1 MSTRMVRSM
10 YRPTARQP
18 LPGDCPVT
26 WALIIA
32 NGLTFLLDFIGSGSL
47 ESALVFYTGTVLQ
60 RPWTLLT
67 YPLVA
72 GGSIFWILLSAYIL
86 WLFGGSLERA
96 WGSRQYAVFWAL
108 VAVTSALG
116 LELGSTLTGRHVP
129 LTGVGLPLASIV
141 LVWATMNPS
150 EVLLAYFVI
159 PMQARWLGLIVLI
172 LTVFSFPFPL
182 GIFALAGP
190 AVAVWFLRWGR
201 YGQLLHRGGR
211 PRSRGARAR
220 EQDRLTVNP
229 VVWFRRWRQ
238 RRRFRRLVRTLGPD
252 PPDQTVH

>member
-1 MSTRMVRSM
+1 MVRSL

-18 LPGDCPVT
+18 LPGDCPIT

-32 NGLTFLLDFIGSGSL
+32 NGLTFLLGFMGSGFL
-47 ESALVFYTGTVLQ
+47 QSALVFGTGTFLQ
-60 RPWTLLT
+60 QPWTLLT

-72 GGSIFWILLSAYIL
+72 RDHILWVLLSAYIL

-96 WGSRQYAVFWAL
+96 WGSRQYAVFLAL
-108 VAVTSALG
+108 VTVTSALG
-116 LELGSTLTGRHVP
+116 LEVGSILTGGFVQ
-129 LTGVGLPLASIV
+129 LAGVALPLASIV
-141 LVWATMNPS
+141 VVWATMNPS

-159 PMQARWLGLIVLI
+159 PIQARWLGLIVLV

-201 YGQLLHRGGR
+201 YGRLLPRGGR
-211 PRSRGARAR
+211 SPSRGARAR
-220 EQDRLTVNP
+220 DQDRRTVNP
-229 VVWFRRWRQ
+229 IVWFRRWRQ

>member
-1 MSTRMVRSM
+1 MVRSSF
-10 YRPTARQP
+10 RPPARQP

-32 NGLTFLLDFIGSGSL
+32 NGLTFLLGFVGAEFLQSG
-47 ESALVFYTGTVLQ
+47 LVYSTGTLLQ
-60 RPWTLLT
+60 QPWTVLT

-72 GGSIFWILLSAYIL
+72 SGSIFWVLLSAYLL

-96 WGSRQYAVFWAL
+96 WGPRQYVVFLAL

-116 LELGSTLTGRHVP
+116 LELGSRLTGRDVV
-129 LTGVGLPLASIV
+129 LAGVILPLASIV
-141 LVWATMNPS
+141 VVWATMNPS

-159 PMQARWLGLIVLI
+159 PMQARWLGLIVLV

-182 GIFALAGP
+182 GIFALTGP
-190 AVAVWFLRWGR
+190 AVALWFLRWGR
-201 YGQLLHRGGR
+201 YGQLLPRRGR
-211 PRSRGARAR
+211 SPSRGARAR
-220 EQDRLTVNP
+220 EQDRLTLNP
-229 VVWFRRWRQ
+229 IAWFRRWRQ

-252 PPDQTVH
+252 PPDHTVH

>member
-1 MSTRMVRSM
+1 MVRSL

-32 NGLTFLLDFIGSGSL
+32 NGLTFLLGFIGSGFL
-47 ESALVFYTGTVLQ
+47 QSALVFGTGTFLQ

-72 GGSIFWILLSAYIL
+72 GHDVLWVLLSAYIL

-96 WGSRQYAVFWAL
+96 WGNRQYVVFLAL
-108 VAVTSALG
+108 VAVASALG
-116 LELGSTLTGRHVP
+116 VEGGSMLTGRHV
-129 LTGVGLPLASIV
+129 LLAGVGLPLASIV
-141 LVWATMNPS
+141 VVWTTMNPS

-159 PMQARWLGLIVLI
+159 PMQARWLGLIVLVF
-172 LTVFSFPFPL
+172 TVFSFPFPL

-201 YGQLLHRGGR
+201 YGQLLPRGGR
-211 PRSRGARAR
+211 SPSRGARAR
-220 EQDRLTVNP
+220 EHDRLTLNP
-229 VVWFRRWRQ
+229 IVWFRRWRQ

-252 PPDQTVH
+252 PPDHTVH

>member
-1 MSTRMVRSM
+1 MSTGMVRSL

-32 NGLTFLLDFIGSGSL
+32 NGLTFLLGFMGSGFL
-47 ESALVFYTGTVLQ
+47 ETALVFATGTVRQ
-60 RPWTLLT
+60 QPWTLLT

-72 GGSIFWILLSAYIL
+72 GGYIFWVLLSAYIL

-96 WGSRQYAVFWAL
+96 WGSRQYAVFLAL

-116 LELGSTLTGRHVP
+116 LELGSMLTGRHA
-129 LTGVGLPLASIV
+129 LLAGVGLPLASIV
-141 LVWATMNPS
+141 VVWATMNPS
-150 EVLLAYFVI
+150 EILLAYFVI
-159 PMQARWLGLIVLI
+159 PIQARWLGLIVLVF
-172 LTVFSFPFPL
+172 TVFSFSFPL

-190 AVAVWFLRWGR
+190 AAAVWFLRWGR
-201 YGQLLHRGGR
+201 YGQIL
-211 PRSRGARAR
+211 PRQKRSPSRRAQAR
-220 EQDRLTVNP
+220 EQDRLSLNP
-229 VVWFRRWRQ
+229 IVWFRRWRQ

>member
-1 MSTRMVRSM
+1 MVRSL
-10 YRPTARQP
+10 YRPTGRQP

-32 NGLTFLLDFIGSGSL
+32 NGLTFLLGFIGSGSL
-47 ESALVFYTGTVLQ
+47 QNALVFGTGTFLQ
-60 RPWTLLT
+60 QPWTLLT

-72 GGSIFWILLSAYIL
+72 GGQIIWVLLSAYIL

-96 WGSRQYAVFWAL
+96 WGSRQYVVFLAL
-108 VAVTSALG
+108 VTVTSALG
-116 LELGSTLTGRHVP
+116 IEVGSMLTGRYV
-129 LTGVGLPLASIV
+129 LLAGVALPLASIV
-141 LVWATMNPS
+141 VIWATMNQS

-159 PMQARWLGLIVLI
+159 PIQARWLGLIILV
-172 LTVFSFPFPL
+172 LTVFSFPPPL

-201 YGQLLHRGGR
+201 YGHLLPRGGR
-211 PRSRGARAR
+211 SPSRGARVR
-220 EQDRLTVNP
+220 EQDRRTVNP
-229 VVWFRRWRQ
+229 IVWFRRWRQ

-252 PPDQTVH
+252 SPDQRVH